1 MINTKEKKK
10 YKCRYVVGTY
20 IQLKSNLQHTFFNQ
34 LEEKKNVKVILIPIP
49 FYTSY
54 NIFTLNIEI

>member
-34 LEEKKNVKVILIPIP
+34 LEEKKM
-49 FYTSY
+49 
-54 NIFTLNIEI
+54 

>member
-34 LEEKKNVKVILIPIP
+34 LEEKKKCKGYIDTYTFLYVI
-49 FYTSY
+49 
-54 NIFTLNIEI
+54 